1 MMTIDSQVRNWGA
14 SVMNDP
20 AFRTRVDFNQ
30 YLDPTIYPPR
40 IREAAQ
46 EAIARRLAM
55 AEYIR
60 SLDVKHYDWDLL
72 HRYVA
77 DASDAE
83 CAVLNL
89 IGVWQSDALM
99 ERTSAPMWMDKLE
112 DPTWDEVK

>member
-1 MMTIDSQVRNWGA
+1 MTIDSQIRNYGA
-14 SVMNDP
+14 SIMNDP

-40 IREAAQ
+40 IRAAAQ

-60 SLDVKHYDWDLL
+60 SLDVEHYDWDVL
-72 HRYVA
+72 HRYVV
-77 DASDAE
+77 DSSDAE
-83 CAVLNL
+83 DNL
-89 IGVWQSDALM
+89 LQLIRVWQNDALM
-99 ERTSAPMWMDKLE
+99 ERTSAPMWMDNLE

>member
-1 MMTIDSQVRNWGA
+1 MTIDSQVRNWGA

-46 EAIARRLAM
+46 EAIDRRLAM
-55 AEYIR
+55 IEY
-60 SLDVKHYDWDLL
+60 LNNGNVDYADVLPSM
-72 HRYVA
+72 VA

-89 IGVWQSDALM
+89 IAAWQNDALM
-99 ERTSAPMWMDKLE
+99 ERTSAPMWMDNLE